1 VEEVMVDTQQKEN
14 DDNTFAKE
22 ALICEVGVKLEKAR
36 QAKSLSKEQ
45 VLKELKFNASFLDA
59 LESGQWSEMPGEVY
73 ALGFLRQYA
82 ELLGIDVSSDI
93 ERIKT
98 NTYELTTPLTYP
110 DAPIS
115 PNRTWAMI
123 AALLFILG
131 MIISNLFNSDA
142 PTSSPNNVSQ
152 PLTLSPETKQE
163 KAQNNNPTVDEHID
177 KLSPEKITSNTKT
190 SQTNPLFSTT
200 KEVSVNT
207 AIPKAESSL
216 KAFTFIAVTD
226 DVWLQIYE
234 QKQDEEPKLKREALL
249 RVGQSFS
256 LDSSAGLLLT
266 SGKPTALKVL
276 RDGEVLY
283 DVGTLGEEGKV
294 LKLFNL

>member
-1 VEEVMVDTQQKEN
+1 MDTQQNET

-36 QAKSLSKEQ
+36 QTKGLSKEQ

-59 LESGQWSEMPGEVY
+59 LESGQWSEMPGEIY

-82 ELLGIDVSSDI
+82 ELLGVDVSSDI

-131 MIISNLFNSDA
+131 MIISNLFNTDSSD
-142 PTSSPNNVSQ
+142 SSNKVSQ
-152 PLTLSPETKQE
+152 PLTLPTETKQE
-163 KAQNNNPTVDEHID
+163 TVQNNSATVDVHVHTPSLKQVVPSAGNTD
-177 KLSPEKITSNTKT
+177 NNLKQLNREKENVVKATDA
-190 SQTNPLFSTT
+190 QTVKN
-200 KEVSVNT
+200 
-207 AIPKAESSL
+207 SL

-234 QKQDEEPKLKREALL
+234 QEQGKEPKLKREALL

-256 LDSSAGLLLT
+256 LDSSANLLLT

-283 DVGTLGEEGKV
+283 DVGILGEEGKV
-294 LKLFNL
+294 LKLFKL

>member
-1 VEEVMVDTQQKEN
+1 MDTQQNET

-36 QAKSLSKEQ
+36 QTKGLSKEQ
-45 VLKELKFNASFLDA
+45 VLKELKFNVSFLDA

-82 ELLGIDVSSDI
+82 ELLGVDVSSDI

-131 MIISNLFNSDA
+131 MIISNLFNTDSPVSSNSMPQPSTK
-142 PTSSPNNVSQ
+142 PT
-152 PLTLSPETKQE
+152 ETKQE
-163 KAQNNNPTVDEHID
+163 KVHDNNVTVDVHINTPPQKQVVPSVKDTDIVRLNTVKDHKD
-177 KLSPEKITSNTKT
+177 KTTDTPKNSLS
-190 SQTNPLFSTT
+190 
-200 KEVSVNT
+200 
-207 AIPKAESSL
+207 
-216 KAFTFIAVTD
+216 AFTFIAVTD

-234 QKQDEEPKLKREALL
+234 QEQGKEPKLKREALL

-256 LDSSAGLLLT
+256 LDSNTELLLT

-283 DVGTLGEEGKV
+283 DVGTLGKEGKV
-294 LKLFNL
+294 LKLFQL

>member
-1 VEEVMVDTQQKEN
+1 MDTQQNET

-36 QAKSLSKEQ
+36 QAKGLSKEQ

-59 LESGQWSEMPGEVY
+59 LESGQWSEMPGEIY

-82 ELLGIDVSSDI
+82 ELLGVDVSNDI

-131 MIISNLFNSDA
+131 MIISNLFNTD
-142 PTSSPNNVSQ
+142 TSVSSNKVSQ
-152 PLTLSPETKQE
+152 PLNLATETKQE
-163 KAQNNNPTVDEHID
+163 KVQNNSAIVDVHVNTPSAEQVPPSAESTSNNLKPLNVEKGNKD
-177 KLSPEKITSNTKT
+177 KITDTQKIQN
-190 SQTNPLFSTT
+190 
-200 KEVSVNT
+200 
-207 AIPKAESSL
+207 SL

-234 QKQDEEPKLKREALL
+234 QKQGEEPKLKREALL
-249 RVGQSFS
+249 RVGQNFS
-256 LDSSAGLLLT
+256 LDSNTDLLLT

-283 DVGTLGEEGKV
+283 DVGTLGEEDKV
-294 LKLFNL
+294 LKLFKL

>member
-1 VEEVMVDTQQKEN
+1 MDTQQNET

-36 QAKSLSKEQ
+36 QAKGLSKEQ

-59 LESGQWSEMPGEVY
+59 LESGQWSEMPGEIY

-82 ELLGIDVSSDI
+82 ELLGVDLNNDI

-98 NTYELTTPLTYP
+98 NSYELTTPLTYP

-115 PNRTWAMI
+115 PNRTWAMV

-131 MIISNLFNSDA
+131 MIISNLFNNEIPA
-142 PTSSPNNVSQ
+142 SSNKVNQ
-152 PLTLSPETKQE
+152 PLNLATETMQE
-163 KAQNNNPTVDEHID
+163 KTQNNSATVDVHTNTL
-177 KLSPEKITSNTKT
+177 LSKQVVPSVENTSNDV
-190 SQTNPLFSTT
+190 QPLYTENN
-200 KEVSVNT
+200 KVNIDE
-207 AIPKAESSL
+207 AKDKQNVKNSL

-234 QKQDEEPKLKREALL
+234 QKQGEEPKLKREALL

-256 LDSSAGLLLT
+256 LDSSTDLLLT

-294 LKLFNL
+294 LKLFKL

>member
-1 VEEVMVDTQQKEN
+1 MDTQQTEID

-22 ALICEVGVKLEKAR
+22 ALVCEIGAKLEKAR
-36 QAKSLSKEQ
+36 EHKGLTKDQ
-45 VLKELKFNASFLDA
+45 VLKELKFNTSFLDA

-82 ELLGIDVSSDI
+82 ELLGLDLSADI

-131 MIISNLFNSDA
+131 MIISNLFNRDEPVASNIVSPPAPPAEIEKTSAQDSTANVDIHILTIPQEPIKVADESTDTNDLLTKQSENEGHVDA
-142 PTSSPNNVSQ
+142 P
-152 PLTLSPETKQE
+152 K
-163 KAQNNNPTVDEHID
+163 VD
-177 KLSPEKITSNTKT
+177 NT
-190 SQTNPLFSTT
+190 
-200 KEVSVNT
+200 
-207 AIPKAESSL
+207 L
-216 KAFTFIAVTD
+216 KAFTFVAVTD
-226 DVWLQIYE
+226 DVWLQVYE
-234 QKQDEEPKLKREALL
+234 QRKGEEPILKREALL

-256 LDSSAGLLLT
+256 LDSSDQLLLT

-276 RDGEVLY
+276 RDGEVVY
-283 DVGTLGEEGKV
+283 DVGTLCQEDKV
-294 LKLFNL
+294 LKLFQL

>member
-1 VEEVMVDTQQKEN
+1 MDTQQNET

-22 ALICEVGVKLEKAR
+22 ALICEIGVKLEKAR
-36 QAKSLSKEQ
+36 QAKGLSKEQ

-59 LESGQWSEMPGEVY
+59 LESGQWSEMPGEIY

-82 ELLGIDVSSDI
+82 ALLGVDISSDI

-115 PNRTWAMI
+115 PNRTWAMV

-131 MIISNLFNSDA
+131 IIISNLFNSD
-142 PTSSPNNVSQ
+142 SPVSANKASQ
-152 PLTLSPETKQE
+152 SPTLSTETKQE
-163 KAQNNNPTVDEHID
+163 KVQNNSATVDVHMHTLASEQVVPSSQQNTEN
-177 KLSPEKITSNTKT
+177 KLKPLNIKKENVSKT
-190 SQTNPLFSTT
+190 SDTQ
-200 KEVSVNT
+200 KV
-207 AIPKAESSL
+207 KDSL
-216 KAFTFIAVTD
+216 RAFTFIAVTD

-234 QKQDEEPKLKREALL
+234 QEQGKEPKLKREALL

-256 LDSSAGLLLT
+256 LDSSETLLLT

-276 RDGEVLY
+276 RDGQVLY

-294 LKLFNL
+294 LKLFKL

>member
-1 VEEVMVDTQQKEN
+1 MVDTQQKEN

>member
-1 VEEVMVDTQQKEN
+1 MDTQQNET

-22 ALICEVGVKLEKAR
+22 ALICEIGVKLEKAR
-36 QAKSLSKEQ
+36 QAKGLSKEQ

-59 LESGQWSEMPGEVY
+59 LESGQWSEMPGEIY

-82 ELLGIDVSSDI
+82 ALLGVDISSDI

-115 PNRTWAMI
+115 PNRTWAMV

-131 MIISNLFNSDA
+131 IIISNLFNSD
-142 PTSSPNNVSQ
+142 SPVSANKASQ
-152 PLTLSPETKQE
+152 SPTLSTETKQE
-163 KAQNNNPTVDEHID
+163 KVQNNSATVDVHMHTLASEQVVPSSKNTEN
-177 KLSPEKITSNTKT
+177 KLKPLNIKKENVSKT
-190 SQTNPLFSTT
+190 SDTQ
-200 KEVSVNT
+200 KV
-207 AIPKAESSL
+207 KGSL
-216 KAFTFIAVTD
+216 RAFTFIAVTD

-234 QKQDEEPKLKREALL
+234 QEQGKEPKLKREALL

-256 LDSSAGLLLT
+256 LDSSETLLLT

-276 RDGEVLY
+276 RDGQVLY

-294 LKLFNL
+294 LKLFKL

>member
-1 VEEVMVDTQQKEN
+1 MMDTQQTDTD

-22 ALICEVGVKLEKAR
+22 ALVCEIGTKLEKAR
-36 QAKSLSKEQ
+36 EHKGLTKDQ

-59 LESGQWSEMPGEVY
+59 LESGQWSEMPGEIY

-82 ELLGIDVSSDI
+82 ELLDLDLSTDI

-115 PNRTWAMI
+115 PNRTWAMV

-131 MIISNLFNSDA
+131 MIISNLFNRDEPVSSNIVPP
-142 PTSSPNNVSQ
+142 PTPPAEIEITQDNSATVDVHMLTIPQDPIKVANENTDTNV
-152 PLTLSPETKQE
+152 LLTKQSE
-163 KAQNNNPTVDEHID
+163 SEEHVDASKVD
-177 KLSPEKITSNTKT
+177 NT
-190 SQTNPLFSTT
+190 
-200 KEVSVNT
+200 
-207 AIPKAESSL
+207 L
-216 KAFTFIAVTD
+216 KAFTFVAVTD
-226 DVWLQIYE
+226 DVWLQVYE
-234 QKQDEEPKLKREALL
+234 QREGEEPILKREALL

-256 LDSSAGLLLT
+256 LDSTEQLLLT

-276 RDGEVLY
+276 RDGVVVY
-283 DVGTLGEEGKV
+283 DVGTL
-294 LKLFNL
+294 

>member
-1 VEEVMVDTQQKEN
+1 MDTQQNET

-22 ALICEVGVKLEKAR
+22 ALICEIGVKLEKAR
-36 QAKSLSKEQ
+36 QAKGLSKEQ

-59 LESGQWSEMPGEVY
+59 LESGQWSEMPGEIY

-82 ELLGIDVSSDI
+82 ALLGVDISSDI

-115 PNRTWAMI
+115 PNRTWAMV

-131 MIISNLFNSDA
+131 IIISNLFNSD
-142 PTSSPNNVSQ
+142 SPVSANKASQ
-152 PLTLSPETKQE
+152 SPTLSTETKQE
-163 KAQNNNPTVDEHID
+163 KVQNNSATVDVHMHTLASEQVVP
-177 KLSPEKITSNTKT
+177 SSQQNTENNLKPLNIKKENVSKT
-190 SQTNPLFSTT
+190 SDTQ
-200 KEVSVNT
+200 KV
-207 AIPKAESSL
+207 KGSL
-216 KAFTFIAVTD
+216 RAFTFIAVTD

-234 QKQDEEPKLKREALL
+234 QEQGKEPKLKREALL

-256 LDSSAGLLLT
+256 LDSRETLLLT

-276 RDGEVLY
+276 RDGQVLY

-294 LKLFNL
+294 LKLFKL

>member
-1 VEEVMVDTQQKEN
+1 MDTQQNET

-22 ALICEVGVKLEKAR
+22 ALICEIGVKLEKAR
-36 QAKSLSKEQ
+36 QAKGLSKEQ

-59 LESGQWSEMPGEVY
+59 LESGQWSEMPGEIY

-82 ELLGIDVSSDI
+82 ALLGVDISSDI

-115 PNRTWAMI
+115 PNRTWAMV

-131 MIISNLFNSDA
+131 IIISNLFNSDTPVSA
-142 PTSSPNNVSQ
+142 NKASQ
-152 PLTLSPETKQE
+152 PPTLSSETKQE
-163 KAQNNNPTVDEHID
+163 KVQNNSATVDVHMHTLASEQVVPSS
-177 KLSPEKITSNTKT
+177 KNTDNNLKPLNIKKENVSKT
-190 SQTNPLFSTT
+190 SDTQ
-200 KEVSVNT
+200 KV
-207 AIPKAESSL
+207 KDSL

-234 QKQDEEPKLKREALL
+234 QEQGKKPKLKREALL

-256 LDSSAGLLLT
+256 LDSSTNLLLT
-266 SGKPTALKVL
+266 SGKPTSLKVL

-283 DVGTLGEEGKV
+283 DAGTLGEEDKV
-294 LKLFNL
+294 LKLFKL

>member
-1 VEEVMVDTQQKEN
+1 MDTQQTETV

-22 ALICEVGVKLEKAR
+22 ALVCEIGVKLEKAR
-36 QAKSLSKEQ
+36 EDKGLSKDQ

-82 ELLGIDVSSDI
+82 ELLSLDLSTDI

-115 PNRTWAMI
+115 PNRTWAMV

-131 MIISNLFNSDA
+131 MIISNLFNREETVSSNVMSPANPPAEIEATTQDNTATVDVHMTTTNSQDHMIVADEKADTNTLLLSKESGSKKPLDA
-142 PTSSPNNVSQ
+142 P
-152 PLTLSPETKQE
+152 K
-163 KAQNNNPTVDEHID
+163 VD
-177 KLSPEKITSNTKT
+177 
-190 SQTNPLFSTT
+190 ST
-200 KEVSVNT
+200 
-207 AIPKAESSL
+207 L

-226 DVWLQIYE
+226 DVWLQVYE
-234 QKQDEEPKLKREALL
+234 QREGEEPTLKREALL

-256 LDSSAGLLLT
+256 LDSTEQLLLT

-276 RDGEVLY
+276 RDGEVVY
-283 DVGTLGEEGKV
+283 DVGTLGEEDKV
-294 LKLFNL
+294 LKLFQL

>member
-1 VEEVMVDTQQKEN
+1 MDTQQNET

-36 QAKSLSKEQ
+36 QAKGLSKEQ

-59 LESGQWSEMPGEVY
+59 LESGQWSEMPGEIY

-82 ELLGIDVSSDI
+82 ELLGVDLNNDI

-98 NTYELTTPLTYP
+98 NSYELTTPLTYP

-115 PNRTWAMI
+115 PNRTWALI

-131 MIISNLFNSDA
+131 MIISNLFNSDS
-142 PTSSPNNVSQ
+142 PVSSNKVSQ
-152 PLTLSPETKQE
+152 PPILPTETKQE
-163 KAQNNNPTVDEHID
+163 KMQNNSAIVDVH
-177 KLSPEKITSNTKT
+177 
-190 SQTNPLFSTT
+190 
-200 KEVSVNT
+200 VNT
-207 AIPKAESSL
+207 LSAEQVPPSAESTSKNLKPLNVEKGNKDKVTDTQKIQNSL

-234 QKQDEEPKLKREALL
+234 QKQGKEPKLKREALL

-256 LDSSAGLLLT
+256 LDSSTDLLLT

-283 DVGTLGEEGKV
+283 DVGTLGEEDKV
-294 LKLFNL
+294 LKLFKL

>member
-1 VEEVMVDTQQKEN
+1 MDTQQNET

-36 QAKSLSKEQ
+36 QAKGLSKEQ

-59 LESGQWSEMPGEVY
+59 LESGQWSEMPGEIY

-82 ELLGIDVSSDI
+82 ELLGVDLNNDI

-98 NTYELTTPLTYP
+98 NSYELTTPLTYP

-115 PNRTWAMI
+115 PNRTWAMV

-131 MIISNLFNSDA
+131 MIISNLFNNEIPA
-142 PTSSPNNVSQ
+142 SSNKVNQ
-152 PLTLSPETKQE
+152 PLNLATETMQE
-163 KAQNNNPTVDEHID
+163 KTQNNSATVDVHTNRL
-177 KLSPEKITSNTKT
+177 LSKQVVPSVENTSNDI
-190 SQTNPLFSTT
+190 QPLYTENN
-200 KEVSVNT
+200 KVNIDE
-207 AIPKAESSL
+207 AKDKQNVKNSL

-234 QKQDEEPKLKREALL
+234 QKQGEEPKLKREALL

-256 LDSSAGLLLT
+256 LDSSTDLLLT

-283 DVGTLGEEGKV
+283 DVGTLGEEDKV
-294 LKLFNL
+294 LKLFKL

>member
-1 VEEVMVDTQQKEN
+1 MDTQQNET

-36 QAKSLSKEQ
+36 QAKGLSKEQ

-59 LESGQWSEMPGEVY
+59 LESGQWSEMPGEIY

-82 ELLGIDVSSDI
+82 ELLDVDVSNDI

-115 PNRTWAMI
+115 PNRTWAMV

-131 MIISNLFNSDA
+131 MIISNLFNNEIPA
-142 PTSSPNNVSQ
+142 SSNKVSQ
-152 PLTLSPETKQE
+152 PLNLATETMQE
-163 KAQNNNPTVDEHID
+163 KTQNNSATVDVHTNTL
-177 KLSPEKITSNTKT
+177 LSKQVVPSVENTSNDV
-190 SQTNPLFSTT
+190 QPLYTENN
-200 KEVSVNT
+200 KVNIDE
-207 AIPKAESSL
+207 AKDKQNVKNSL

-234 QKQDEEPKLKREALL
+234 QKQGEEPKLKREALL

-256 LDSSAGLLLT
+256 LDSSTDLLLT

-283 DVGTLGEEGKV
+283 DVGTLGEEDKV
-294 LKLFNL
+294 LKLFKL

>member
-1 VEEVMVDTQQKEN
+1 MDTQQNET

-36 QAKSLSKEQ
+36 QAKGLSKEQ

-59 LESGQWSEMPGEVY
+59 LESGQWSEMPGEIY

-82 ELLGIDVSSDI
+82 ELLGVDLNNDI

-98 NTYELTTPLTYP
+98 NSYELTTPLTYP

-115 PNRTWAMI
+115 PNRTWAMV

-131 MIISNLFNSDA
+131 MIISNLFNNEIPA
-142 PTSSPNNVSQ
+142 SSNKVNQ
-152 PLTLSPETKQE
+152 PLNLATETMQE
-163 KAQNNNPTVDEHID
+163 KTQNNSATVDVHTNTL
-177 KLSPEKITSNTKT
+177 LSKQVVPSVENTSNDI
-190 SQTNPLFSTT
+190 QPLYTENN
-200 KEVSVNT
+200 KVNIDE
-207 AIPKAESSL
+207 AKDKQNVKNSL

-234 QKQDEEPKLKREALL
+234 QKQGEEPKLKREALL

-256 LDSSAGLLLT
+256 LDSSTDLLLT

-283 DVGTLGEEGKV
+283 DVGTLGEEDKV
-294 LKLFNL
+294 LKLFKL

>member
-1 VEEVMVDTQQKEN
+1 MDTQQNET

-22 ALICEVGVKLEKAR
+22 AIICEVGAKLEKAR
-36 QAKSLSKEQ
+36 QAKGLSKEQ

-59 LESGQWSEMPGEVY
+59 LENGQWSEMPGEIY

-82 ELLGIDVSSDI
+82 ELLGVDVSNDI

-115 PNRTWAMI
+115 PNRTWALI

-131 MIISNLFNSDA
+131 MIISNLFNTNT
-142 PTSSPNNVSQ
+142 PVSSNKVSH
-152 PLTLSPETKQE
+152 PLNLTTETKQE
-163 KAQNNNPTVDEHID
+163 QTQNNSATVDVHTNTL
-177 KLSPEKITSNTKT
+177 LSKQVVPSVESTNNDIQPLYTKT
-190 SQTNPLFSTT
+190 DNKLNIGEAKDKQNV
-200 KEVSVNT
+200 EN
-207 AIPKAESSL
+207 SL

-234 QKQDEEPKLKREALL
+234 QKQGEEPKLKREALL

-256 LDSSAGLLLT
+256 LDSSTDLLLT

-283 DVGTLGEEGKV
+283 DVGTLGEEDKV
-294 LKLFNL
+294 LKLFKL